1 MPKARAKRSS
11 DTELLHEAQSR
22 AAAEKLFHNLL
33 DAAPDAI
40 LEVNSGGK
48 IVRANDT
55 VEELFGYTPAELL
68 NQPVE
73 QLIPEQARRVHSKHR
88 AGYSA
93 HPTKRAM
100 GSNLDLYALRKD
112 GTRVAVDIVLSP
124 FQTEEGE
131 LRTAAIVRDITLRK
145 RAEEDLKEARKL
157 AEAANQ
163 AKSDFLASMS
173 HELRSPLNTI
183 MGYTQLLT
191 EEAVGSLNDKQR
203 RFLGHIAKDSQHLLN
218 LINDI
223 LDLSKI
229 EAGRLELQRQRCELQ
244 SLLDDVLGM
253 ILPLA
258 AAKQIRLEHEKHHD
272 AIVWGDPLRAKQAIV
287 NLLSNA
293 VKFTPA
299 GGTVTVTARQAGN
312 QVAITVQDTGI
323 GIREEHR
330 KVIFDRFQQVGSTTG
345 GAREGTGL
353 GLAITKSLIEQMG
366 GRIWVESEVDRG
378 SRFTFTLDGRLSSEP
393 APVRVLVVEDQP
405 IAAELIRDFLQPEG
419 YQVSVVG
426 TVEQAIG
433 SIASDPPDVILLD
446 LRMPGQPSQGLDL
459 LKWVKKNEATGSIP
473 VIVVSVVEQSAS
485 SAMELGAAAHLTKPL
500 QKQELLDSL
509 RIVTPRAAHSE

>member
-1 MPKARAKRSS
+1 MPKAKAKRST
-11 DTELLHEAQSR
+11 DHELLHEAQTR

-40 LEVNSGGK
+40 LEVDSSGR

-55 VEELFGYTPAELL
+55 VGELFGYSPAELL

-73 QLIPEQARRVHSKHR
+73 RLIPEQARRVHTKHR
-88 AGYSA
+88 AGYAA

-124 FQTEEGE
+124 FQTEAGE
-131 LRTAAIVRDITLRK
+131 LRTAAIVRDITLR
-145 RAEEDLKEARKL
+145 RQTESELKEARKL

-191 EEAVGSLNDKQR
+191 EEAVGVLNDKQR
-203 RFLGHIAKDSQHLLN
+203 RFLGHISKDSQHLLN

-229 EAGRLELQRQRCELQ
+229 EAGHLELQHQSCELQ
-244 SLLDDVLGM
+244 LLFDDVLAM
-253 ILPLA
+253 ILPMA
-258 AAKQIRLEHEKHHD
+258 EAKQIRVEHEKHVG
-272 AIVWGDPLRAKQAIV
+272 AVVWGDPLRAKQAVV

-299 GGTVTVTARQAGN
+299 GGSVTISARQMDT
-312 QVAITVQDTGI
+312 QVAITVADTGV
-323 GIREEHR
+323 GIPEEHR
-330 KVIFDRFQQVGSTTG
+330 EAIFDRFHQVGATTT

-353 GLAITKSLIEQMG
+353 GLAITRSLVEQMG
-366 GRIWVESEVDRG
+366 GRIWVESEIDRG
-378 SRFTFTLDGRLSSEP
+378 SRFTFTLEGRLSPEP
-393 APVRVLVVEDQP
+393 ARAKVLVVEDHP
-405 IAAELIRDFLQPEG
+405 AAAELIRDFLQPEG
-419 YQVSVVG
+419 YEVSARY
-426 TVEQAIG
+426 TVEQAI
-433 SIASDPPDVILLD
+433 SAIESRRPDVILLD

-459 LKWVKKNEATGSIP
+459 LKWLKGNPATSAIP
-473 VIVVSVVEQSAS
+473 VIVVSVLEPSAS
-485 SAMELGAAAHLTKPL
+485 SATDLGAVAHLTKPL
-500 QKQELLDSL
+500 QKEALLDALQSVV
-509 RIVTPRAAHSE
+509 RSA

>member
-1 MPKARAKRSS
+1 MPKAKAKRST
-11 DTELLHEAQSR
+11 DHELLHEAQTR

-40 LEVNSGGK
+40 LEVDSSGR

-55 VEELFGYTPAELL
+55 VEELFGYNPTELL

-73 QLIPEQARRVHSKHR
+73 RLIPEQARPVHAKHR
-88 AGYSA
+88 AGYA
-93 HPTKRAM
+93 VHPTKRAM

-112 GTRVAVDIVLSP
+112 GTRFAVDIVLSP
-124 FQTEEGE
+124 FQTESGE
-131 LRTAAIVRDITLRK
+131 LHTAAIVRDITLRK
-145 RAEEDLKEARKL
+145 QAESELKEARKL

-191 EEAVGSLNDKQR
+191 EEAVGVLNDKQR

-229 EAGRLELQRQRCELQ
+229 EAGRLELLREACELQ
-244 SLLDDVLGM
+244 LLFDDVLAM

-258 AAKQIRLEHEKHHD
+258 AAKQIRIEHEKH
-272 AIVWGDPLRAKQAIV
+272 AGGVVWGDPLRAKQAIV

-293 VKFTPA
+293 VKFTPS
-299 GGTVTVTARQAGN
+299 GGLVTVSARQMHN
-312 QVAITVQDTGI
+312 QVAITVADTGV
-323 GIREEHR
+323 GIPEEHR
-330 KVIFDRFQQVGSTTG
+330 AAIFNRFHQLGVTTS

-353 GLAITKSLIEQMG
+353 GLAITKSLVEQMG

-378 SRFTFTLDGRLSSEP
+378 SRFTFTLDGRLSSQP
-393 APVRVLVVEDQP
+393 AAAKVLVVEDQP
-405 IAAELIRDFLQPEG
+405 MAAELIRDFLQPEG
-419 YQVSVVG
+419 YEVSASDS
-426 TVEQAIG
+426 VEHAVSAIG
-433 SIASDPPDVILLD
+433 VDRPDVILLD

-459 LKWVKKNEATGSIP
+459 LRWLKGNQSTRTIP
-473 VIVVSVVEQSAS
+473 VIVVSVVEPSAS
-485 SAMELGAAAHLTKPL
+485 SAKELGAVAHLTKPL
-500 QKQELLDSL
+500 QKQALLDALKDVVPS
-509 RIVTPRAAHSE
+509 A

>member
-40 LEVNSGGK
+40 LEVDSGGK
-48 IVRANDT
+48 IVRANQT
-55 VEELFGYTPAELL
+55 VEELFGYSPAELL

-73 QLIPEQARRVHSKHR
+73 RLIPDQARRVHAKHR
-88 AGYSA
+88 DGYSV

-112 GTRVAVDIVLSP
+112 GTQFAVDIVLSP
-124 FQTEEGE
+124 FQTEDGE

-145 RAEEDLKEARKL
+145 QTESELKEARKL

-191 EEAVGSLNDKQR
+191 EEAVGALNDKQR
-203 RFLGHIAKDSQHLLN
+203 RFLGHIGKDSQHLLN

-229 EAGRLELQRQRCELQ
+229 EAGHLELQHQSCELQ
-244 SLLDDVLGM
+244 ALLDDVLAM
-253 ILPLA
+253 ILPMA
-258 AAKQIRLEHEKHHD
+258 AAKQISVEHQKHPG
-272 AIVWGDPLRAKQAIV
+272 AVVWGDPLRAKQAIV

-293 VKFTPA
+293 VKFTPSN
-299 GGTVTVTARQAGN
+299 GSVTVSARQMHSH
-312 QVAITVQDTGI
+312 VAITIADTGI
-323 GIREEHR
+323 GIPVEHR
-330 KVIFDRFQQVGSTTG
+330 EAIFQRFQQVGATTT

-353 GLAITKSLIEQMG
+353 GLAITKSLVEQMG
-366 GRIWVESEVDRG
+366 GRIWVESEVNRG
-378 SRFTFTLDGRLSSEP
+378 SRFTFTLEGRLSP
-393 APVRVLVVEDQP
+393 HAGRTRVLVLEDQP
-405 IAAELIRDFLQPEG
+405 MAAELIRDFLQPEG
-419 YQVSVVG
+419 YDVSASD
-426 TVEQAIG
+426 TVERAKSAIE
-433 SIASDPPDVILLD
+433 ADPPDVILLD
-446 LRMPGQPSQGLDL
+446 LRLAGQPSQGVDL
-459 LKWVKKNEATGSIP
+459 LKWVKNNPATNGIP

-500 QKQELLDSL
+500 QKQALLDAL
-509 RIVTPRAAHSE
+509 QKVARFA